1 MHGTTVAEQSCKT
14 CLARCGFVPLLRRI
28 IFAEIQCFLR
38 TKLLSAWGASLLMSS
53 APRDD
58 PKINDPGSLS
68 FEALQALP
76 DEAVIAHLQ
85 AGHGDA
91 LGVLFD
97 RYHRLVLHVALK
109 ILRDVGEAE
118 DVMQSVFMEIYK
130 VAAQFDPSRGT
141 TKMWVLR
148 YAYHRSMNRR
158 KQLQIR
164 HFYSN
169 TDIAAIQDI
178 MLTGETSIAASHEA
192 RELIQRGFQGLNP
205 IQKRVLHLA
214 YFEGLTMKE
223 IAEEM
228 GESLGNVRHHYYR
241 GLDKLRDHLSQAD
254 RASEVRIARKEMGDA
269 KA

>member
-1 MHGTTVAEQSCKT
+1 MNHAAKNELNITEPCSLTFDA
-14 CLARCGFVPLLRRI
+14 LR
-28 IFAEIQCFLR
+28 
-38 TKLLSAWGASLLMSS
+38 
-53 APRDD
+53 
-58 PKINDPGSLS
+58 
-68 FEALQALP
+68 ALP
-76 DEAVIAHLQ
+76 DEAVIAHLRS
-85 AGHGDA
+85 GHGDA

-97 RYHRLVLHVALK
+97 RYHRLVLHIALK

-130 VAAQFDPSRGT
+130 VAAQFDPARGT
-141 TKMWVLR
+141 TKMWILR

-164 HFYSN
+164 HFYTN
-169 TDIAAIQDI
+169 TDIAAIEET
-178 MLTGETSIAASHEA
+178 LLVGEAGIPASHEV
-192 RELIQRGFQGLNP
+192 RELIQRGLQALSP
-205 IQKRVLHLA
+205 VQKRVLQLA

-223 IAEEM
+223 IAEET

-254 RASEVRIARKEMGDA
+254 RASEVRIADKEMGDA